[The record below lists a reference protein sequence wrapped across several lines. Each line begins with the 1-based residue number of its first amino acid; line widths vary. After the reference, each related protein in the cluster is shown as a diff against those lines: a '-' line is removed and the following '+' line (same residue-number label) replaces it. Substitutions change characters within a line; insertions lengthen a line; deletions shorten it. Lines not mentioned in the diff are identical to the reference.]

1 MVSEGTAL
9 LKLPRTLPEPLLQSG
24 ATPRVPHLGTATGLS
39 LRGWLRLLHWLSL
52 ATLLVALLLLL
63 QHTSRGLV
71 AADVAVSLVLF
82 LISDALLR
90 WTDIR
95 AEELAPLIAIVGCDG
110 SGKSTLST
118 DLRQTLGATGPTELC
133 YLGLGSGELA
143 NRIRRWPVLGPR
155 VERALVRKA
164 TQTREPSKKIPGLAT
179 ALVEFGFSLLRL
191 RRFCRV
197 LRLRQGGV
205 TVITDRYPQ
214 TEFAGLYDGPGLSA
228 ARPSGRVVAWLAA
241 QERRIYGW
249 MAGFRPDLVFRL
261 NVDLPTALARKP
273 DHRPELLRAKVEVTP
288 LLRFNGATIVD
299 IDARADYEAVRD
311 RVLERLRPVLAGR
324 GRPEGATGDAG
335 TTPA

>member
-1 MVSEGTAL
+1 M
-9 LKLPRTLPEPLLQSG
+9 LKLSQTFHDPLLQP
-24 ATPRVPHLGTATGLS
+24 AAAPRVPHPEPSTGLS
-39 LRGWLRLLHWLSL
+39 LRGWLRRLHWLSL
-52 ATLLVALLLLL
+52 ATLLVALLLLI
-63 QHTSRGLV
+63 QHSSRGLV
-71 AADVAVSLVLF
+71 AADLVVSLALF

-95 AEELAPLIAIVGCDG
+95 AEDLAPLIAIVGCDG

-118 DLRQTLGATGPTELC
+118 DLQRTLSATGPTELC

-143 NRIRRWPVLGPR
+143 NRIRRWPVLGPP

-164 TQTREPSKKIPGLAT
+164 TQTRSRGKKIPGLAT
-179 ALVEFGFSLLRL
+179 ALVVFGFSLLRL

-197 LRLRQGGV
+197 LRLRQQGV

-228 ARPSGRVVAWLAA
+228 ARPSSRAVAWLAA
-241 QERRIYGW
+241 RERRIYGW

-273 DHRPELLRAKVEVTP
+273 DHRPELLQAKVEVTP

-299 IDARADYEAVRD
+299 IDASADYEAVRD

-324 GRPEGATGDAG
+324 GRPEGAASGAG